1 MRLKFT
7 NNKSILPRFAF
18 LFYANSWGKN
28 LVAGICGDHVG
39 SGEQVDQFDDYKMH
53 HVFFGSMLAQLVV
66 VPTVTVHIER
76 LKVLQQV
83 YPNEFTGLRD
93 CVKHIVRNGHAFIAN
108 QLGEFDLCKAL
119 TKRGI
124 TILGK

>member
-1 MRLKFT
+1 MRQKFT
-7 NNKSILPRFAF
+7 NNKSILSRFAF

-28 LVAGICGDHVG
+28 LVARMCGDHVG
-39 SGEQVDQFDDYKMH
+39 SGEQEDQFDDYKMH

-93 CVKHIVRNGHAFIAN
+93 CVKHIVRNGHTFIAKYF
-108 QLGEFDLCKAL
+108 GEFDFLYV
-119 TKRGI
+119 
-124 TILGK
+124 